1 MTKYLIALLLI
12 LSILD
17 ASTKSIDKKIQNN
30 KKILQKN
37 ETDKKKKNLQVKIL
51 ARQITNSNNE
61 LTKLEKDINT
71 VNKDI
76 KNHEEQLSEAKNRLN
91 NLQKS
96 SKTLIREKKD
106 NEKQIVKVI
115 IDDFSSSIAL
125 KLASE
130 RSLDELIDSEIYTI
144 LSQSSKDEILKLNN
158 NYELLT
164 QTKRQNQNKI
174 KKISEYIKKRKKK
187 KKILGLL
194 KSKYSKS
201 LVSLETK
208 HKDYQKELKSN
219 LKKQDS
225 LKQLL
230 GKLNIL
236 KKEELVKQK
245 KARIAKAKKLAR
257 AKKLALAKK
266 RKAKSKKSKSKSKS
280 KKKSKE
286 TEDYSV
292 SEERN
297 NKYAK
302 NIDID
307 VRMLGSS
314 TSGVKISRY
323 RGKKTIAPLDS
334 FKVVKKFGKYFDPV
348 YKIELFN
355 ESMVL
360 KTKRSQAKVKS
371 IFNGKIVYAKKDA
384 GMLENVVIIQHK
396 NGLHTI
402 YSHLDKIS
410 PSLKVGR
417 WIKKGY
423 VVGRVNNTL
432 TFQATKNEAHINP
445 RDLFRI

>member
-1 MTKYLIALLLI
+1 MTKYLLLI
-12 LSILD
+12 LISFSFSI
-17 ASTKSIDKKIQNN
+17 AATKSIDKKIENN
-30 KKILQKN
+30 KQILKKSASVQ
-37 ETDKKKKNLQVKIL
+37 KKKDLQVKIL
-51 ARQITNSNNE
+51 ARQITNQNKE
-61 LTKLEKDINT
+61 LNKLEN
-71 VNKDI
+71 DI
-76 KNHEEQLSEAKNRLN
+76 KIINDDIKKHEVQLKEAKGRLN
-91 NLQKS
+91 DLQKS
-96 SKTLIREKKD
+96 SKTLIKEKKD

-115 IDDFSSSIAL
+115 IEDFSSSIAL

-130 RSLDELIDSEIYTI
+130 SSLDELIDTEIYTI

-164 QTKRQNQNKI
+164 QTKKKNKNKI
-174 KKISEYIKKRKKK
+174 KNISEYIEKRKKK
-187 KKILGLL
+187 KKILSLL
-194 KSKYSKS
+194 KKKYSKS
-201 LVSLETK
+201 LVSLEKK
-208 HKDYQKELKSN
+208 HKDYQSELKSSI
-219 LKKQDS
+219 KKQNS
-225 LKQLL
+225 LKLLL

-236 KKEELVKQK
+236 KKEELNKQRL
-245 KARIAKAKKLAR
+245 ARIKKAKKLAEEKR
-257 AKKLALAKK
+257 KKK
-266 RKAKSKKSKSKSKS
+266 RKSKKSKSKSK
-280 KKKSKE
+280 K
-286 TEDYSV
+286 TDYNV
-292 SEERN
+292 SDTRN
-297 NKYAK
+297 DKYAK
-302 NIDID
+302 NLDID

-314 TSGVKISRY
+314 TSGIKISRY

-360 KTKRSQAKVKS
+360 KTKKSKAKVKS

-402 YSHLDKIS
+402 YSHLDRIS

-445 RDLFRI
+445 KDLFRI

>member
-1 MTKYLIALLLI
+1 MTRYLFLLFLTFSFVI
-12 LSILD
+12 G
-17 ASTKSIDKKIQNN
+17 STKSIDNKIKSN
-30 KKILQKN
+30 KQILKN
-37 ETDKKKKNLQVKIL
+37 SASVQKKKNLQVRIL
-51 ARQITNSNNE
+51 SKQITNQNKE
-61 LTKLEKDINT
+61 LTKLESNIKIINNDIL
-71 VNKDI
+71 K
-76 KNHEEQLSEAKNRLN
+76 HEVQLKEAKDRLR

-96 SKTLIREKKD
+96 SKTLIKEKKD

-130 RSLDELIDSEIYTI
+130 HSLDELIDSEIYTI

-164 QTKRQNQNKI
+164 QTKKENKNKI
-174 KKISEYIKKRKKK
+174 KNISKYIEKRKKK
-187 KKILGLL
+187 KKILSLL
-194 KSKYSKS
+194 KKKYSKS
-201 LVSLETK
+201 LVSLEKK
-208 HKDYQKELKSN
+208 HKDYQSELKNSI
-219 LKKQDS
+219 KKQNS
-225 LKQLL
+225 LKVLL
-230 GKLNIL
+230 GRLNIL
-236 KKEELVKQK
+236 KKEEVEKQQRI
-245 KARIAKAKKLAR
+245 RIAKAKKLA
-257 AKKLALAKK
+257 AAKK
-266 RKAKSKKSKSKSKS
+266 RKQKKSKKSKSKSK
-280 KKKSKE
+280 KE
-286 TEDYSV
+286 NYSV
-292 SEERN
+292 NDSRN
-297 NKYAK
+297 SKYAK
-302 NIDID
+302 NLDID

-314 TSGVKISRY
+314 TTGVKISRY

-360 KTKRSQAKVKS
+360 KTKRSEAKVKS
-371 IFNGKIVYAKKDA
+371 IFNGKIVYAKKNA

-445 RDLFRI
+445 KDLFRI

>member
-1 MTKYLIALLLI
+1 MTKYSLLLI
-12 LSILD
+12 LIFSTLLNS
-17 ASTKSIDKKIQNN
+17 STKSIENKIKNN
-30 KKILQKN
+30 KQILQKN
-37 ETDKKKKNLQVKIL
+37 DSFKTKRNLQIKIL
-51 ARQITNSNNE
+51 ARQISNQNSE
-61 LTKLEKDINT
+61 LTNLEKDIT
-71 VNKDI
+71 EVNNDI
-76 KNHEEQLSEAKNRLN
+76 KQQESKLTDAKRLLN

-96 SKTLIREKKD
+96 SKTLIKEKKH
-106 NEKQIVKVI
+106 NEEEIVKTI
-115 IDDFSSSIAL
+115 IEEFSSSIAL

-130 RSLDELIDSEIYTI
+130 SSEDELIDSEIYTI
-144 LSQSSKDEILKLNN
+144 LSQGSKDQILKLNN
-158 NYELLT
+158 SYELLT
-164 QTKRQNQNKI
+164 QNKKANQNKI
-174 KKISEYIKKRKKK
+174 KNLSKYISKRKKK
-187 KKILGLL
+187 KKELNGL
-194 KSKYSKS
+194 KTKYSKS
-201 LVSLETK
+201 LVKLEKK
-208 HKDYQKELKSN
+208 HKEYQNELKSV

-236 KKEELVKQK
+236 KKEELQK
-245 KARIAKAKKLAR
+245 EKRARIAR
-257 AKKLALAKK
+257 AKKLAAEKR
-266 RKAKSKKSKSKSKS
+266 RKAKKAKSSKKSKKTAKDSY
-280 KKKSKE
+280 E
-286 TEDYSV
+286 IEDT
-292 SEERN
+292 RN
-297 NKYAK
+297 SKYAK
-302 NIDID
+302 DLDLD

-348 YKIELFN
+348 YKIKLFN

-360 KTKRSQAKVKS
+360 KTTKPQAKVKS

-402 YSHLDKIS
+402 YSHLDRIS

-432 TFQATKNEAHINP
+432 TFQATKNEAHVNP
-445 RDLFRI
+445 KDLFKI